1 MGKGRFGKRQKI
13 HSPLTRYPASFLF
26 ALQLDMQIKN
36 SFLSVTATS
45 LGGELTSVQLFGQ
58 ELLYQKEGTWKF
70 QDHILFPL
78 IGPADR
84 YSCKGQ
90 IHSTS
95 RHGFARNSDFFPH
108 QENEEQMSFSLKEN
122 TESLRLYPYHFSF
135 VEAFILEEE
144 TLLRRYEITN
154 TGDET
159 LPFATGS
166 HPAFYCEFGKAKLTL
181 PEHFLYFTEPLDSS
195 TVKEYPK
202 GGEITL
208 TKDFLLGMDTLILPT
223 PEAPIVLDTG
233 RDIRIEFQYASPYI
247 AIWTPKSDE
256 DAFLCVEPWWGLP
269 QTTKDPD
276 ELIDRPFLTRLDPK
290 EKRIVE
296 DRIRFSLL

>member
-1 MGKGRFGKRQKI
+1 MGKSRFGKRKEI
-13 HSPLTRYPASFLF
+13 HSSLTRYPASFLF

-36 SFLSVTATS
+36 SFLSVAASS
-45 LGGELTSVQLFGQ
+45 LGGELTSVRLFGQ
-58 ELLYQKEGTWKF
+58 ELLYQKEGAWKF

-78 IGPADR
+78 IGPADC

-90 IHSTS
+90 THSTS
-95 RHGFARNSDFFPH
+95 RHGFARNSDFFPR

-122 TESLRLYPYHFSF
+122 AETLRLYPYCFSF
-135 VEAFILEEE
+135 VETFILEEE

-166 HPAFYCEFGKAKLTL
+166 HPAFYCDFGKAKLTL
-181 PEHFLYFTEPLDSS
+181 PEHFLYFTEPLDGSS
-195 TVKEYPK
+195 MKEYPK

-233 RDIRIEFQYASPYI
+233 RGVRIEFQYASPYI
-247 AIWTPKSDE
+247 AIWTPKSEE

-269 QTTKDPD
+269 QTTNDPN
-276 ELIDRPFLTRLDPK
+276 ELMDRPFLTHLRSK
-290 EKRIVE
+290 EKRIIE
-296 DRIRFSLL
+296 DWIRFSLL

>member
-1 MGKGRFGKRQKI
+1 
-13 HSPLTRYPASFLF
+13 
-26 ALQLDMQIKN
+26 
-36 SFLSVTATS
+36 
-45 LGGELTSVQLFGQ
+45 
-58 ELLYQKEGTWKF
+58 
-70 QDHILFPL
+70 
-78 IGPADR
+78 
-84 YSCKGQ
+84 
-90 IHSTS
+90 
-95 RHGFARNSDFFPH
+95 
-108 QENEEQMSFSLKEN
+108 MSFFLKEN

-135 VEAFILEEE
+135 IEAFILEEE

-181 PEHFLYFTEPLDSS
+181 PEHFLYFAEPLDGS
-195 TVKEYPK
+195 TMKEYPK

-276 ELIDRPFLTRLDPK
+276 ELIDRPFLTQLDPK
-290 EKRIVE
+290 EKRIIE